1 MRSVDLPTSKVKL
14 RGILTVRVRD
24 ASTGRVI
31 RTVIKKNTITYNGG
45 NNVRA
50 LLAQRATDDPPAQLA
65 FGSMRFGRSTTAP
78 NRNDVDLLDEV
89 VTVRKQLQDSDKV
102 NGIDGELTLQAT
114 LGSGDGNGNTFTEA
128 GLFSTGPAW
137 NGNVGSSLRIFS
149 RQLHAAIAKNSAIV
163 LDYSW
168 TIQIATV

>member
-1 MRSVDLPTSKVKL
+1 M

-24 ASTGRVI
+24 AKTGHVL
-31 RTVIKKNTITYNGG
+31 RTLTKKNTITYNGG
-45 NNVRA
+45 NHVRS
-50 LLAQRATDDPPAQLA
+50 LLAQRATDDAAAELA

-78 NRNDVDLLDEV
+78 TRNDTDLLDEV
-89 VTVRKQLQDSDKV
+89 VAVRKQLLDADKV
-102 NGIDGELTLQAT
+102 DGIDGELTLQAT

-128 GLFSTGPAW
+128 ALFSAGPTW
-137 NGNVGSSLRIFS
+137 NGNVGGTLRMFS
-149 RQLHAAIAKNSAIV
+149 RQLHAAIPKNSAIV